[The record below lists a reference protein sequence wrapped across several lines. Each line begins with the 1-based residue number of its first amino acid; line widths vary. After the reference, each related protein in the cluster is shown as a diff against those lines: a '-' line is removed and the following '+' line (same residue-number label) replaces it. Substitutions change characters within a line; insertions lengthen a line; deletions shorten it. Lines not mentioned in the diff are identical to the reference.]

1 MCSDMGDREYK
12 RDGNHDELFTKVD
25 FDGQMKFVAAEVI
38 CWGLLHIGNG
48 LYRIAD
54 SLKGTSEEPA
64 WAHRLE
70 RNMADLATALA
81 NLQAAD
87 QNVVDELQKLADEVR
102 NAPDVQAAA
111 DAVQAEADRLQAAVD
126 DAEAAP
132 ADPGTGGDQ
141 PPADQ
146 PPTA

>member
-1 MCSDMGDREYK
+1 MGDREYTRTGK
-12 RDGNHDELFTKVD
+12 HDELSTKVD
-25 FDGQMKFVAAEVI
+25 FNGQMKFAAAEVI

-48 LYRIAD
+48 LFRIAD
-54 SLKGTSEEPA
+54 ALQGAEEPR

-87 QNVVDELQKLADEVR
+87 QRVVDELQKLADEVR

-126 DAEAAP
+126 SAEAPPATP